1 MPKAKAPKIKA
12 KIQKDDGIECIVTK
26 KGAIAC
32 IRTGKNNADGSEICY
47 KKGDIFKTNAI
58 QAKLLEEND
67 LVVARD

>member
-1 MPKAKAPKIKA
+1 MPKTKAPKIKA

-26 KGAIAC
+26 KGSIAQ
-32 IRTGKNNADGSEICY
+32 IRTGKLNADSSEICY
-47 KKGDIFKTNAI
+47 KKGDIFKTNAT